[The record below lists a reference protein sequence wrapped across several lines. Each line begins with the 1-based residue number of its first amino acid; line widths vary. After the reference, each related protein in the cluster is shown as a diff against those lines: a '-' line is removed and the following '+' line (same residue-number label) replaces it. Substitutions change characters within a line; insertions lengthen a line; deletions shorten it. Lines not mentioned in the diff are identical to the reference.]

1 MLDILISIGL
11 ILIGAVI
18 GAVMTYFASYVLEKK
33 KWTTE
38 ATLRRKEQIYGPI
51 YDELKLKQD
60 ALGSFERWVRATGT
74 RQNLDAW
81 ARIRETR
88 LALEIPTSLKQK
100 LELLSDAFETYSKR
114 SGDFFEEAREAFPD
128 RHEGFDDYGVAIVL
142 SKKMLVAPTQS
153 NQAAIDYLDSQRT
166 ITRNG
171 ADYWKPDNLREL
183 ESSISKLSTW
193 LPLVESHKALQ
204 AAIDSL
210 EKEIEQRI
218 ERIVKKIHPPDSS
231 L

>member
-1 MLDILISIGL
+1 MPDLLISIGL
-11 ILIGAVI
+11 ILIGAVV

-33 KWTTE
+33 KWTIE

-51 YDELKLKQD
+51 YDELRLKQD
-60 ALGSFERWVRATGT
+60 ALASFESWVRATGM

-81 ARIRETR
+81 ARIRETQ
-88 LALEIPTSLKQK
+88 LALEIPTSLKQR
-100 LELLSDAFETYSKR
+100 LEFLSDTFETYSKR
-114 SGDFFEEAREAFPD
+114 TGDFFEEARAAFPG

-142 SKKMLVAPTQS
+142 SKKMLVAPTRS

-171 ADYWKPDNLREL
+171 ADYWTPDNLRDL
-183 ESSISKLSTW
+183 EASISNLSSW
-193 LPLVESHKALQ
+193 QPLVESHNALKES
-204 AAIDSL
+204 IDSL
-210 EKEIEQRI
+210 EKEMEQRI
-218 ERIVKKIHPPDSS
+218 ERIVKKIYPPDSS

>member
-1 MLDILISIGL
+1 
-11 ILIGAVI
+11 
-18 GAVMTYFASYVLEKK
+18 MTNSSSNRTHLV
-33 KWTTE
+33 
-38 ATLRRKEQIYGPI
+38 R
-51 YDELKLKQD
+51 LKDGCAQL
-60 ALGSFERWVRATGT
+60 ARGRTSTRGRGFERHG
-74 RQNLDAW
+74 
-81 ARIRETR
+81 
-88 LALEIPTSLKQK
+88 S
-100 LELLSDAFETYSKR
+100 YSKR